1 MGMKSRRENVVSTAR
16 SRNWG
21 RILLLPLLIGV
32 GLAVVFGFHLDRD
45 LSFATLAANRLVL
58 LAAVARHPFMVT
70 ALFAALYVVAT
81 TLSLPGSSLLTMGAG
96 FLFGLAF
103 GTVVVVVA
111 ATLGATL
118 LYLIARTSF
127 GEFLRGRTSGALERL
142 QGGFQQDAFSYL
154 LFLRL
159 VPLFPFWLVNLVC
172 ALLEVPLRTFVSATL
187 VGIIPGTAVYAS
199 VGSGLGAIFAR
210 GQKPDLGLIFTP
222 EVLLPVIALAVLSLA
237 PVAYRHLRQR
247 RS

>member
-1 MGMKSRRENVVSTAR
+1 MNAGTTNGVSAASRRS
-16 SRNWG
+16 WG
-21 RILLLPLLIGV
+21 RILLLPALAGF
-32 GLAVVFGFHLDRD
+32 GLAAIFLFHLDRD
-45 LSFATLAANRLVL
+45 LSFAALAANRLVL
-58 LAAVARHPFMVT
+58 LGAVARHPFVVS

-81 TLSLPGSSLLTMGAG
+81 TMSLPGSSLLTMSAG
-96 FLFGLAF
+96 LLFGLGF
-103 GTVVVVVA
+103 GTALVVAA

-127 GEFLRGRTSGALERL
+127 GEFLRGRTSGTLERL